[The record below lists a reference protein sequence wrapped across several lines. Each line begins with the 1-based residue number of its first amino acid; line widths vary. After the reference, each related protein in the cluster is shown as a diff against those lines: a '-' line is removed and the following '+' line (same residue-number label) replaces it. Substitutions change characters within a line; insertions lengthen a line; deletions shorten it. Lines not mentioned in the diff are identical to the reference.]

1 MCQRID
7 ERSGEIALDGKKK
20 VNKNTNN
27 VLSSCT
33 FRIFRL
39 AQTEV
44 TNGGGNQLG
53 LNGMDFVGKASLFPN
68 SKKKKR
74 CFRKSLLAYVNILI
88 VLLIDSSTSLA
99 DKLIKEDDPI
109 KVE

>member
-1 MCQRID
+1 MRQRID

-39 AQTEV
+39 TQIEV
-44 TNGGGNQLG
+44 TNGSNNQLG
-53 LNGMDFVGKASLFPN
+53 LNGMDFVGKASLFLN
-68 SKKKKR
+68 SKKKKKMLSQ
-74 CFRKSLLAYVNILI
+74 KSL
-88 VLLIDSSTSLA
+88 SLCKHPNSA
-99 DKLIKEDDPI
+99 AH
-109 KVE
+109 